1 MRKMTQ
7 ITEQEKR
14 MFQQAL
20 SSSIMQLSDA
30 ENLARKNG
38 NTELQLLLLN
48 KIQKNRDLIDDLYKR

>member
-1 MRKMTQ
+1 MTQ

-20 SSSIMQLSDA
+20 SSSIIQLSEA

-38 NTELQLLLLN
+38 NTELQVMLLT
-48 KIQKNRDLIDDLYKR
+48 KIQKNRDLIQDLYKR

>member
-1 MRKMTQ
+1 MTQ